1 MYSAQDEKKRPL
13 WLESL
18 PCDAITQHSHEYQ
31 STTGK
36 SINGYLVQG
45 EKEGKVG
52 QAGRQAGRRWVAS
65 SAIQLTIR
73 RIAAQRNTKY
83 L

>member
-1 MYSAQDEKKRPL
+1 MLHMYSAQDEKKRPL

-36 SINGYLVQG
+36 SINGYLV
-45 EKEGKVG
+45 
-52 QAGRQAGRRWVAS
+52 
-65 SAIQLTIR
+65 
-73 RIAAQRNTKY
+73 
-83 L
+83 